1 MKNIAV
7 LIRNIF
13 GDYSAE
19 ALRGIIDF
27 YKDKGVN
34 VVVFQTRTANDTA
47 GMCEEQY
54 WINAHLAAS
63 KEIDGVII
71 ISAEYVS
78 ATPPDELAEEL
89 SHLSQKPAISMAIKL
104 PVSSDCS
111 YTYTSCEETYFD
123 IVSHLK
129 NVHGCG
135 KIAFISAGL
144 TKSIEGEERLDAFIK
159 AMKHNHL
166 PLGQIIMSDF
176 TFQHTVRELKKLYKS
191 KEDIDFDALVCA
203 NDRMALAAME
213 VFKEIGVKVPK
224 DVKVIGFDNSE
235 SARSYTPA
243 LASVDQDVYGQGRL
257 CAEFLLDK
265 INDKEVPKSVKI
277 SLKPVFSESCGCKAC
292 YDCTRRTPEIR
303 PLQLGYS
310 VDAFV
315 GSLELSKLY
324 FLISNAQA
332 YKSLDDLSKVAKP
345 LLDTIKNSVS
355 AMDIV
360 LYDDKLLT
368 DNIRN
373 VILPRRAHQIVN
385 VDLDN
390 DVYDYS
396 QSKSFSPIKE
406 LSASGMFKTKEPSV
420 FLIHPIFF
428 ETTHYGYIILKDRI
442 FDHALNTLYA
452 KLIANVY
459 ARAYDYS
466 AAMTENTKL
475 SAKYKEA
482 KSERL
487 VFSKQSK
494 TDELTKLLNRR
505 GVLDIGQKNI
515 DLAIQAGNFGSVFFG
530 DMNGLK
536 KINDTYGHKM
546 GDQAIIAQAAV
557 LKKTFRNSD
566 VLARLGGDEF
576 VVVAP
581 GASADRIDFFRKK
594 LADNS
599 KKIVEEMGL
608 PFEITISLGVASITP
623 EDNNLND
630 LISKADENQYIVKR
644 EFHKNEKK

>member
-89 SHLSQKPAISMAIKL
+89 SHLSQKPVISMAIKL

-111 YTYTSCEETYFD
+111 YTYTSCEETYFE

-129 NVHGCG
+129 NVHGCE

-176 TFQHTVRELKKLYKS
+176 TFQHTVRELKKLYRS

-243 LASVDQDVYGQGRL
+243 LASVDQDVVEFVLNVFETALFGKVCQIVADLFCIVRAVRNLAYFLEIIEYFLRL
-257 CAEFLLDK
+257 KIACYTHLIDLL
-265 INDKEVPKSVKI
+265 
-277 SLKPVFSESCGCKAC
+277 SLKWF
-292 YDCTRRTPEIR
+292 
-303 PLQLGYS
+303 
-310 VDAFV
+310 
-315 GSLELSKLY
+315 
-324 FLISNAQA
+324 
-332 YKSLDDLSKVAKP
+332 DLS
-345 LLDTIKNSVS
+345 
-355 AMDIV
+355 IV
-360 LYDDKLLT
+360 LC
-368 DNIRN
+368 
-373 VILPRRAHQIVN
+373 RA
-385 VDLDN
+385 
-390 DVYDYS
+390 
-396 QSKSFSPIKE
+396 
-406 LSASGMFKTKEPSV
+406 
-420 FLIHPIFF
+420 
-428 ETTHYGYIILKDRI
+428 
-442 FDHALNTLYA
+442 
-452 KLIANVY
+452 
-459 ARAYDYS
+459 
-466 AAMTENTKL
+466 EN
-475 SAKYKEA
+475 S
-482 KSERL
+482 R
-487 VFSKQSK
+487 
-494 TDELTKLLNRR
+494 
-505 GVLDIGQKNI
+505 
-515 DLAIQAGNFGSVFFG
+515 
-530 DMNGLK
+530 
-536 KINDTYGHKM
+536 
-546 GDQAIIAQAAV
+546 
-557 LKKTFRNSD
+557 
-566 VLARLGGDEF
+566 
-576 VVVAP
+576 
-581 GASADRIDFFRKK
+581 
-594 LADNS
+594 
-599 KKIVEEMGL
+599 
-608 PFEITISLGVASITP
+608 
-623 EDNNLND
+623 
-630 LISKADENQYIVKR
+630 
-644 EFHKNEKK
+644 